1 MKPARSRPRSL
12 RRVVLWSI
20 SLIVLYFV
28 AFALFLAVRVAPQAQ
43 VLRGEAAP
51 LMVLFDALAERT
63 LVLNSMTSMAR
74 RAVLDRSTPA
84 LDSLRAY
91 VNTIGNSPTPLL
103 SDVPRDLRA
112 PLAQSERL
120 TAEIEA
126 GLAELVAL
134 VEMGQPEN
142 AAGRLRRLD
151 SLHAEASQVVF
162 QAERGGFAELAH
174 LETRLGEEVQRA
186 VAAMLA
192 WGALGFALLLV
203 AVWIMRRRVERP
215 LADLQRGLD
224 AVAEGDLNSRVEV
237 RRQDEIG
244 ELAAHFNEMTGVLR
258 CRAEEQGRFAA
269 AGQLIAGV
277 AHEVNNPLMAIAA
290 LTDSRLE
297 DANLSA
303 DMRDDLQQM
312 RRQARRAGKLLSGL
326 LRFVRAG
333 EPAGTSLALNEVV
346 RSAVDLVSYRFGVE
360 EITLELRLD
369 PSLPLALGSAGR
381 IEQVMVNLL
390 SNGLDALRGTDRPRR
405 LTVDTWTGDG
415 KVFAAVTD
423 SGEGIVPMMQRRL
436 FMPFATTKGADG
448 TGLGLYISRQILR
461 EAGGELRYEAAT
473 RGARFVME
481 LVAAPLEAVT
491 DSNGSTPRV
500 RSGRPEPTL
509 RGVQVLVV
517 EDEPAVRQPI
527 ARFLGRRGALV
538 REAGDGEEALTLIEA
553 LEPAVLLVDLRMPR
567 MDGVELCER
576 LAREWPHLL
585 DRVIILSGDLSQ
597 LGDALPV
604 PADRVLA
611 KPVELR
617 EIEQRLVAAVNGG
630 QD

>member
-1 MKPARSRPRSL
+1 M
-12 RRVVLWSI
+12 VIWSI

-28 AFALFLAVRVAPQAQ
+28 AFALYLAIRVAPQAQ

-51 LMVLFDALAERT
+51 LMVLFDALSERT
-63 LVLNSMTSMAR
+63 VALNDVTATAN
-74 RAVLDRSTPA
+74 RAVVDRSESA
-84 LDSLRAY
+84 LDSLRGFVAA
-91 VNTIGNSPTPLL
+91 IGSSPTPLL

-112 PLAQSERL
+112 PLAQAERL
-120 TAEIEA
+120 SADIEA

-134 VEMGQPEN
+134 IETDQS
-142 AAGRLRRLD
+142 ATALRRLRTLD
-151 SLHAEASQVVF
+151 SLHAEVTQVVF

-174 LETRLGEEVQRA
+174 LETRLGHEVERA
-186 VAAMLA
+186 VAVMLA
-192 WGALGFALLLV
+192 WGALGFALLLI
-203 AVWIMRRRVERP
+203 AVSIMRRRVERP
-215 LADLQRGLD
+215 LADLRRGLD

-237 RRQDEIG
+237 RREDEIG

-297 DANLSA
+297 DAGLA
-303 DMRDDLQQM
+303 DDMRDDLQQM

-333 EPAGTSLALNEVV
+333 EPLGTSLALNDVIQ
-346 RSAVDLVSYRFGVE
+346 SAVDLVSYRFGVD

-390 SNGLDALRGTDRPRR
+390 SNGLDALRGTARPRR

-423 SGEGIVPMMQRRL
+423 SGEGIVPMMERRL

-461 EAGGELRYEAAT
+461 EAGGELRYEPST
-473 RGARFVME
+473 RGARFVLE
-481 LVAAPLEAVT
+481 LIAAPSDVAGDAT
-491 DSNGSTPRV
+491 GSPARV
-500 RSGRPEPTL
+500 RSSRPAPTL

-517 EDEPAVRQPI
+517 DDEPAVRQPI

-538 REAGDGEEALTLIEA
+538 REAADGREALQLISE

-567 MDGVELCER
+567 MGGVELCER
-576 LAREWPHLL
+576 MAEERPHLL
-585 DRVIILSGDLSQ
+585 ERVIILSGDLSQ
-597 LGDALPV
+597 LGDTLPV

-617 EIEQRLVAAVNGG
+617 EIEQRLVAAVNG
-630 QD
+630 DTS

>member
-1 MKPARSRPRSL
+1 M
-12 RRVVLWSI
+12 LWSI

-28 AFALFLAVRVAPQAQ
+28 AFALYLAIRVAPQAQ

-63 LVLNSMTSMAR
+63 LALNSMTATAR
-74 RAVLDRSTPA
+74 RAVLDRNTPA
-84 LDSLRAY
+84 LDSLRAF
-91 VNTIGNSPTPLL
+91 VLTIGSSPTPLL

-120 TAEIEA
+120 TADIEA

-134 VEMGQPEN
+134 VETGQPDS
-142 AAGRLRRLD
+142 AASRLRKLD
-151 SLHAEASQVVF
+151 SLHAEVSQVVF

-174 LETRLGEEVQRA
+174 LETQLGAEVRRA
-186 VAAMLA
+186 VAVMLA
-192 WGALGFALLLV
+192 WGAMGFALLLV
-203 AVWIMRRRVERP
+203 AVSIMRRRVERP
-215 LADLQRGLD
+215 LADLRRGLD

-237 RRQDEIG
+237 RRHDEIG

-303 DMRDDLQQM
+303 ELRDDLQQM

-333 EPAGTSLALNEVV
+333 EPLGTSLALNDVV
-346 RSAVDLVSYRFGVE
+346 QSAVDLVSYRFGVE
-360 EITLELRLD
+360 EIKLELRLD

-381 IEQVMVNLL
+381 IEQVLVNLL

-415 KVFAAVTD
+415 KVFASVTD
-423 SGEGIVPMMQRRL
+423 SGEGIVPMMERRL

-461 EAGGELRYEAAT
+461 ESGGELRYEPT
-473 RGARFVME
+473 SRGARFVME
-481 LVAAPLEAVT
+481 LVAAPA
-491 DSNGSTPRV
+491 DSGVDAANGNSRV

-517 EDEPAVRQPI
+517 DDEPAVRQPI

-538 REAGDGEEALTLIEA
+538 REAGDGEEALKLIEA

-567 MDGVELCER
+567 MDGMELCER
-576 LAREWPHLL
+576 MAREWPHLL

>member
-1 MKPARSRPRSL
+1 MRARPQSL
-12 RRVVLWSI
+12 RRVVRWAI

-28 AFALFLAVRVAPQAQ
+28 AFAVYLALRVAPQAQ
-43 VLRGEAAP
+43 ALRGETAP
-51 LMVLFDALAERT
+51 LMVLFDALSERT
-63 LVLNSMTSMAR
+63 VTLNSMTATAR
-74 RAVLDRSTPA
+74 RAVVDRSVPS

-91 VNTIGNSPTPLL
+91 VATIGYSPTPLL

-112 PLAQSERL
+112 PLAQAERL
-120 TAEIEA
+120 SADIEA

-134 VEMGQPEN
+134 IETDQTET
-142 AAGRLRRLD
+142 ALQRLRSLD
-151 SLHAEASQVVF
+151 SLHAEVTQVVF

-174 LETRLGEEVQRA
+174 LEARLGHEVQRA
-186 VAAMLA
+186 VAVMLA
-192 WGALGFALLLV
+192 WGALGFALLLL
-203 AVWIMRRRVERP
+203 AVWIVRRRVERP
-215 LADLQRGLD
+215 LADLRRGLD

-297 DANLSA
+297 DASLPSEL
-303 DMRDDLQQM
+303 RDDLQQI

-333 EPAGTSLALNEVV
+333 EPVGTALALNDVV
-346 RSAVDLVSYRFGVE
+346 QSAVDLVSYRFGVD

-369 PSLPLALGSAGR
+369 PSLPLALGSATR

-390 SNGLDALRGTDRPRR
+390 SNGLDALQGTERPRR

-415 KVFAAVTD
+415 KVYAAVTD
-423 SGEGIVPMMQRRL
+423 SGEGIVPMMERRL

-461 EAGGELRYEAAT
+461 EAGGELRYEPT
-473 RGARFVME
+473 SRGARFVVE
-481 LVAAPLEAVT
+481 LNAAP
-491 DSNGSTPRV
+491 SNVAGDATGVPA
-500 RSGRPEPTL
+500 RPHSSRPAPTL

-517 EDEPAVRQPI
+517 DDEAAVRQPI
-527 ARFLGRRGALV
+527 ARFLGETRL
-538 REAGDGEEALTLIEA
+538 
-553 LEPAVLLVDLRMPR
+553 AVLLAAQIGFRSRMP
-567 MDGVELCER
+567 GY
-576 LAREWPHLL
+576 
-585 DRVIILSGDLSQ
+585 RV
-597 LGDALPV
+597 A
-604 PADRVLA
+604 
-611 KPVELR
+611 
-617 EIEQRLVAAVNGG
+617 
-630 QD
+630 

>member
-1 MKPARSRPRSL
+1 MRGRRSRPQSL

-28 AFALFLAVRVAPQAQ
+28 AFALYLAIRVAPQAQ
-43 VLRGEAAP
+43 VLRGEAVP
-51 LMVLFDALAERT
+51 LMVLFDALSERT
-63 LVLNSMTSMAR
+63 LALNEVTATAD
-74 RAVLDRSTPA
+74 RAVVDRSAAA
-84 LDSLRAY
+84 LDTLRAF
-91 VNTIGNSPTPLL
+91 VATIGSSSTPLL

-112 PLAQSERL
+112 PLAQAERL
-120 TAEIEA
+120 SSDIEA

-134 VEMGQPEN
+134 IELNQRGD
-142 AAGRLRRLD
+142 ALRRLRSLD
-151 SLHAEASQVVF
+151 SLHGEVTQVVF
-162 QAERGGFAELAH
+162 EAERGGFAELAH
-174 LETRLGEEVQRA
+174 LEAQLSREVQRA
-186 VAAMLA
+186 VAVMLA

-203 AVWIMRRRVERP
+203 AVAIVRRRVERP
-215 LADLQRGLD
+215 LTDLQRGLD
-224 AVAEGDLNSRVEV
+224 AVAQGDLNSRVEV
-237 RRQDEIG
+237 RHRDEIG

-297 DANLSA
+297 DPDLPAGL
-303 DMRDDLQQM
+303 RDDLQQM

-333 EPAGTSLALNEVV
+333 EPLGTSLALNDVV
-346 RSAVDLVSYRFGVE
+346 RSAVDLVSYRLGVD

-381 IEQVMVNLL
+381 IEQVVVNLL
-390 SNGLDALRGTDRPRR
+390 SNGLDALRDTDRPRR
-405 LTVDTWTGDG
+405 LTVDTWTGGG

-423 SGEGIVPMMQRRL
+423 SGEGIVPMMERRL
-436 FMPFATTKGADG
+436 FLPFATTKGADG

-461 EAGGELRYEAAT
+461 ESGGELRHEPTA

-481 LVAAPLEAVT
+481 LIAAPSDAVA
-491 DSNGSTPRV
+491 SGNGSTPGM

-517 EDEPAVRQPI
+517 DDEPAVRQPI

-538 REAGDGEEALTLIEA
+538 REAGDGREALDLIEA

-567 MDGVELCER
+567 MDGMELCER
-576 LAREWPHLL
+576 MARERPHLL

-597 LGDALPV
+597 LGDTLPV

-617 EIEQRLVAAVNGG
+617 EIEKRLVAAVNNA
-630 QD
+630 

>member
-1 MKPARSRPRSL
+1 
-12 RRVVLWSI
+12 
-20 SLIVLYFV
+20 V
-28 AFALFLAVRVAPQAQ
+28 AQ
-43 VLRGEAAP
+43 
-51 LMVLFDALAERT
+51 
-63 LVLNSMTSMAR
+63 
-74 RAVLDRSTPA
+74 
-84 LDSLRAY
+84 
-91 VNTIGNSPTPLL
+91 
-103 SDVPRDLRA
+103 
-112 PLAQSERL
+112 
-120 TAEIEA
+120 
-126 GLAELVAL
+126 
-134 VEMGQPEN
+134 
-142 AAGRLRRLD
+142 
-151 SLHAEASQVVF
+151 
-162 QAERGGFAELAH
+162 
-174 LETRLGEEVQRA
+174 
-186 VAAMLA
+186 
-192 WGALGFALLLV
+192 
-203 AVWIMRRRVERP
+203 
-215 LADLQRGLD
+215 
-224 AVAEGDLNSRVEV
+224 GDLNSRVEV

-297 DANLSA
+297 DTDLPAEL
-303 DMRDDLQQM
+303 RDDLQQM

-333 EPAGTSLALNEVV
+333 EPLGTSLALNDVV
-346 RSAVDLVSYRFGVE
+346 QSAVDLVSYRFGVD

-369 PSLPLALGSAGR
+369 PSLPRALGSAGR
-381 IEQVMVNLL
+381 IEQVIVNLL
-390 SNGLDALRGTDRPRR
+390 SNGLDALRGTARPRR

-423 SGEGIVPMMQRRL
+423 SGEGIVPMMERRL

-461 EAGGELRYEAAT
+461 ESGGELRYEPAT

-481 LVAAPLEAVT
+481 LIAAPLDAVV
-491 DSNGSTPRV
+491 DSNGSTPRA
-500 RSGRPEPTL
+500 RSGRLEPTL

-517 EDEPAVRQPI
+517 DDEPAVRQPI

-538 REAGDGEEALTLIEA
+538 REAGDGHEALKLIEA

-567 MDGVELCER
+567 MDGMELCER
-576 LAREWPHLL
+576 MAREWPHLL
-585 DRVIILSGDLSQ
+585 DKVIILSGDLSQ

-617 EIEQRLVAAVNGG
+617 EIEQRLVAAVGG
-630 QD
+630 A

>member
-1 MKPARSRPRSL
+1 M
-12 RRVVLWSI
+12 VFWSI

-28 AFALFLAVRVAPQAQ
+28 AFALYLAIRVAPQAR

-51 LMVLFDALAERT
+51 LMVLFDALSERT
-63 LVLNSMTSMAR
+63 LVLNDMTATAS
-74 RAVLDRSTPA
+74 RAVVDRSAPA
-84 LDSLRAY
+84 LDTLRTFVAS
-91 VNTIGNSPTPLL
+91 IGSAPTPLL

-112 PLAQSERL
+112 PLAQAERL
-120 TAEIEA
+120 SSDIEA
-126 GLAELVAL
+126 GLAELVAQ
-134 VEMGQPEN
+134 VEMNQT
-142 AAGRLRRLD
+142 AVAQRRLRTLD
-151 SLHAEASQVVF
+151 SLHAEVTQVVF

-174 LETRLGEEVQRA
+174 LEARLGREVQRA
-186 VAAMLA
+186 VAVMLV

-203 AVWIMRRRVERP
+203 AVSTVRRRVERP

-224 AVAEGDLNSRVEV
+224 AVAQGDLNSRVEV

-297 DANLSA
+297 DTDLPAEL
-303 DMRDDLQQM
+303 RDDLQQM

-333 EPAGTSLALNEVV
+333 EPLGTSLALNDVV
-346 RSAVDLVSYRFGVE
+346 QSAVDLVSYRFGVD

-369 PSLPLALGSAGR
+369 PSLPRALGSAGR
-381 IEQVMVNLL
+381 IEQVIVNLL
-390 SNGLDALRGTDRPRR
+390 SNGLDALRGTARPRR

-423 SGEGIVPMMQRRL
+423 SGEGIVPMMERRL

-461 EAGGELRYEAAT
+461 ESGGELRYEPAT

-481 LVAAPLEAVT
+481 LIAAPLDAVV
-491 DSNGSTPRV
+491 DSNGSTPRA
-500 RSGRPEPTL
+500 RSGRLEPTL

-517 EDEPAVRQPI
+517 DDEPAVRQPI

-538 REAGDGEEALTLIEA
+538 REAGDGHEALKLIEA

-567 MDGVELCER
+567 MDGMELCER
-576 LAREWPHLL
+576 MAREWPHLL
-585 DRVIILSGDLSQ
+585 DKVIILSGDLSQ

-617 EIEQRLVAAVNGG
+617 EIEQRLVAAVGG
-630 QD
+630 A

>member
-1 MKPARSRPRSL
+1 M
-12 RRVVLWSI
+12 VLWSI

-28 AFALFLAVRVAPQAQ
+28 AFALYLALRVAPQAQ

-51 LMVLFDALAERT
+51 LMVLFDALSERT
-63 LVLNSMTSMAR
+63 LVLNAMTSTAR
-74 RAVLDRSTPA
+74 RAVLDQSTSA

-91 VNTIGNSPTPLL
+91 VTTIGSYPTPLL

-120 TAEIEA
+120 TADIEA

-134 VEMGQPEN
+134 VETGQPDS

-151 SLHAEASQVVF
+151 SLHAEATQVVF
-162 QAERGGFAELAH
+162 LAERGGFAELAH
-174 LETRLGEEVQRA
+174 LETRLGDEVQRA

-203 AVWIMRRRVERP
+203 AVSIVRRRVERP
-215 LADLQRGLD
+215 LAELQRGLD
-224 AVAEGDLNSRVEV
+224 AVAEGDLNSGVEV

-303 DMRDDLQQM
+303 ELRDDLQQM

-333 EPAGTSLALNEVV
+333 EPLGTSLALNDVV
-346 RSAVDLVSYRFGVE
+346 KSAVDLVSYRFGVE

-481 LVAAPLEAVT
+481 LVAAPSEAVA
-491 DSNGSTPRV
+491 DSNGGTPRV

-517 EDEPAVRQPI
+517 DDEPAVRQPI

-538 REAGDGEEALTLIEA
+538 REAGDGQEALKLIEV

-567 MDGVELCER
+567 MDGMELCER
-576 LAREWPHLL
+576 MAREWPHLL

-617 EIEQRLVAAVNGG
+617 EIEQRLVAAVNDGLG
-630 QD
+630 

>member
-1 MKPARSRPRSL
+1 MSSMRARPQSL
-12 RRVVLWSI
+12 RRVVLWAI

-28 AFALFLAVRVAPQAQ
+28 AFAVYLALRVAPQAQ
-43 VLRGEAAP
+43 ALRGETAP
-51 LMVLFDALAERT
+51 LMVLFDALSERT
-63 LVLNSMTSMAR
+63 VTLNSMTATAR
-74 RAVLDRSTPA
+74 RAVVDRSVPS

-91 VNTIGNSPTPLL
+91 VATIGYSPTPLL

-112 PLAQSERL
+112 PLAQAERL
-120 TAEIEA
+120 SADIEA

-134 VEMGQPEN
+134 IETDQTET
-142 AAGRLRRLD
+142 ALQRLRSLD
-151 SLHAEASQVVF
+151 SLHAEVTQVVF

-174 LETRLGEEVQRA
+174 LEARLGHEVQRA
-186 VAAMLA
+186 VAVMLA
-192 WGALGFALLLV
+192 WGALGFALLLL
-203 AVWIMRRRVERP
+203 AVWIVRRRVERP
-215 LADLQRGLD
+215 LADLRRGLD

-297 DANLSA
+297 DASLPSEL
-303 DMRDDLQQM
+303 RDDLQQI

-333 EPAGTSLALNEVV
+333 EPVGTALALNDVV
-346 RSAVDLVSYRFGVE
+346 QSAVDLVSYRFGVD

-369 PSLPLALGSAGR
+369 PSLPLALGSATR

-390 SNGLDALRGTDRPRR
+390 SNGLDALQGTERPRR

-415 KVFAAVTD
+415 KVYAAVTD
-423 SGEGIVPMMQRRL
+423 SGEGIVPMMERRL

-461 EAGGELRYEAAT
+461 EAGGELRYEPT
-473 RGARFVME
+473 SRGARFVVE
-481 LVAAPLEAVT
+481 LNAAP
-491 DSNGSTPRV
+491 SNVAGDATGVPA
-500 RSGRPEPTL
+500 RPHSSRPAPTL

-517 EDEPAVRQPI
+517 DDEAAVRQPI

-538 REAGDGEEALTLIEA
+538 REATDGHEALELIAEQ
-553 LEPAVLLVDLRMPR
+553 EPAVLLVDLRMPR
-567 MDGVELCER
+567 MNGMELCER
-576 LAREWPHLL
+576 MASEHPHLL
-585 DRVIILSGDLSQ
+585 ERVIILSGDLSH

-617 EIEQRLVAAVNGG
+617 EIEQRLVAALNGASN
-630 QD
+630 

>member
-1 MKPARSRPRSL
+1 M
-12 RRVVLWSI
+12 VLWSI

-28 AFALFLAVRVAPQAQ
+28 AFALYLAIRIAPQAQ

-51 LMVLFDALAERT
+51 LMVLFDALSERT
-63 LVLNSMTSMAR
+63 LALNAMTATAS
-74 RAVLDRSTPA
+74 RAVVDRSAPA
-84 LDSLRAY
+84 LDTLRAF
-91 VNTIGNSPTPLL
+91 VATIGRAPTPLL
-103 SDVPRDLRA
+103 ADVPRDLRA
-112 PLAQSERL
+112 PLAQAERL
-120 TAEIEA
+120 SADIEA
-126 GLAELVAL
+126 GLAELVAQI
-134 VEMGQPEN
+134 EMNQTDD
-142 AAGRLRRLD
+142 ALRRLRSLD
-151 SLHAEASQVVF
+151 SLHAEMTQVVF

-174 LETRLGEEVQRA
+174 LEAQLGREVQRA
-186 VAAMLA
+186 VAVILA

-203 AVWIMRRRVERP
+203 AVSIMRRRVERP

-224 AVAEGDLNSRVEV
+224 GVARGDLNSRVEV
-237 RRQDEIG
+237 RRRDEIG
-244 ELAAHFNEMTGVLR
+244 ELAAHFNEMTEVLR

-290 LTDSRLE
+290 LADSRLE
-297 DANLSA
+297 DTNLPA
-303 DMRDDLQQM
+303 DLRDDLQQM

-333 EPAGTSLALNEVV
+333 EPLGTSLALNDVV
-346 RSAVDLVSYRFGVE
+346 QNAVDLVSYRLGVD

-390 SNGLDALRGTDRPRR
+390 SNGLDALRGTARPRR

-423 SGEGIVPMMQRRL
+423 SGEGIVPMMERRL

-461 EAGGELRYEAAT
+461 EGGGELRYEPTT
-473 RGARFVME
+473 RGARFVVE
-481 LVAAPLEAVT
+481 LVAAPSDAVA
-491 DSNGSTPRV
+491 DSNGSTPRA

-517 EDEPAVRQPI
+517 DDEPAVRQPI

-538 REAGDGEEALTLIEA
+538 REAADGHEALELIEE

-567 MDGVELCER
+567 MDGMELCER
-576 LAREWPHLL
+576 MARERPHLL

-597 LGDALPV
+597 LGDSLPV

-617 EIEQRLVAAVNGG
+617 EIEQRLVAAVNGP
-630 QD
+630 